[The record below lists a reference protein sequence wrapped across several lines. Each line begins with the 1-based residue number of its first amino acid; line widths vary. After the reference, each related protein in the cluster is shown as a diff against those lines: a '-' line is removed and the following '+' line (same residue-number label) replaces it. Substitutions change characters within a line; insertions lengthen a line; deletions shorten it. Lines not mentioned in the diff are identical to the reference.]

1 MSLKTR
7 LAKLESSNKH
17 QAPRYVVRLIGDE
30 SLQDA
35 KIKQGIGHI
44 PDDEIFIIH
53 RVIVKPPM
61 RH

>member
-7 LAKLESSNKH
+7 LAKLESSRSH
-17 QAPRYVVRLIGDE
+17 RAPRYVVRLIGDE

-44 PDDEIFIIH
+44 LDDEIFIIH
-53 RVIVKPPM
+53 RVIVKRPI